1 MNSSGKRDG
10 DGASSARSPDSKAP
24 IRRRGVRTRAQ
35 LVRAAQKVFR
45 RDGYLDARVAD
56 IAAAAGVAHGSFYT
70 YFDSKEDVFRELA
83 EAVVKE
89 IYAALDTPD
98 ETDPRDR
105 VRAINRRY
113 MELYER
119 HALVLGL
126 IEQVG
131 NLGEFHGLRRALRAR
146 FVDRVERLI
155 RGLEADGE
163 TGPQPLD
170 PHLIASALVG
180 MIDSFAYSWFVLE
193 EPFDR
198 ELALANLDAIWLRTL
213 GIAEAAGAAAKA
225 PTPTLRGKQGGK
237 ST

>member
-1 MNSSGKRDG
+1 MNSLGKRDG

-35 LVRAAQKVFR
+35 LVRAAQKVFQ

-89 IYAALDTPD
+89 VYAALDTPD
-98 ETDPRDR
+98 ESDPRDR
-105 VRAINRRY
+105 IRAINRRY

-146 FVDRVERLI
+146 FVDRVERVI
-155 RGLEADGE
+155 RGLEADRE
-163 TGPQPLD
+163 TGPEPLD

-198 ELALANLDAIWLRTL
+198 EVALANLDAIWLRTL
-213 GIAEAAGAAAKA
+213 GIADISRSA
-225 PTPTLRGKQGGK
+225 
-237 ST
+237 S

>member
-1 MNSSGKRDG
+1 MDSSGKRDG

-35 LVRAAQKVFR
+35 LVRAAQKVFQ

-89 IYAALDTPD
+89 VSAALDTPD
-98 ETDPRDR
+98 ESGPRDR
-105 VRAINRRY
+105 IRAINQRY

-155 RGLEADGE
+155 RGLEADGG
-163 TGPQPLD
+163 TGPDPLD
-170 PHLIASALVG
+170 PHVVASALVG
-180 MIDSFAYSWFVLE
+180 MIDSLAYSWFVLE

-198 ELALANLDAIWLRTL
+198 EVTLANLDAIWLRTL
-213 GIAEAAGAAAKA
+213 GIADISRSA
-225 PTPTLRGKQGGK
+225 
-237 ST
+237 S

>member
-1 MNSSGKRDG
+1 MNSLGKRDG

-35 LVRAAQKVFR
+35 LVRAAQKVFQ

-89 IYAALDTPD
+89 VYAALDTPD
-98 ETDPRDR
+98 ESDPRDR
-105 VRAINRRY
+105 IRAINRRY

-146 FVDRVERLI
+146 FVDRVERVI
-155 RGLEADGE
+155 RGLEADRE
-163 TGPQPLD
+163 TGPEPLD
-170 PHLIASALVG
+170 PPLVG

-198 ELALANLDAIWLRTL
+198 EVALANLDAIWLRTL
-213 GIAEAAGAAAKA
+213 GIADISRSA
-225 PTPTLRGKQGGK
+225 
-237 ST
+237 S

>member
-1 MNSSGKRDG
+1 MALNDLMNSSGNRDA
-10 DGASSARSPDSKAP
+10 DGAPAARSPDSKAP
-24 IRRRGVRTRAQ
+24 IRRRGMRTRAH
-35 LVRAAQKVFR
+35 LVKAAQKVFE

-89 IYAALDTPD
+89 VYAALDTP
-98 ETDPRDR
+98 EESDPEDR
-105 VRAINRRY
+105 IRATNRRY

-146 FVDRVERLI
+146 LVDRVEHVI
-155 RGLEADGE
+155 RGLRADGE
-163 TGPQPLD
+163 AGPEPLD
-170 PHLIASALVG
+170 PHLVASALVG
-180 MIDSFAYSWFVLE
+180 MVDSFAHSWFVLK

-198 ELALANLDAIWLRTL
+198 EAALANLDAIWLRTL
-213 GIAEAAGAAAKA
+213 GIAD
-225 PTPTLRGKQGGK
+225 T
-237 ST
+237 